1 MAPQMSP
8 EDSIALIK
16 ANLQEVLNPEIIDN
30 VILKEK
36 RPLKV
41 YWGTAPTG
49 KPHCGYFVPMMK
61 IAELLAAGCEVKVL
75 LADIHAFLDTS
86 IIPLEQVA
94 ARAKYYEF
102 VIKALLTAVGV
113 DISRLIFVLGSS
125 YQYSMEYTRD
135 RFKLDAVTRY
145 HTALKAGSEVVK
157 TSAEGATIGGLQY
170 PGMQSL
176 DEEYLGVDAQFG
188 GVDQRKIFVFA
199 IENLHI
205 VGYKLRAHLMNAMVP
220 GLGDAVKMSA
230 SDADSKID
238 LLDNSADVAKKLK
251 KAKCEPKTVEGN
263 GVVAFVE
270 HVILRA
276 LKLKNAGPFI
286 VERRDQE
293 PLSYESADKLKEDY
307 TADVLTP
314 QLLKAAVTVQLN
326 NLLAPIIQA
335 FQESKEWQDVEKV
348 AYPPPAAKVKKEKKD
363 KGDPAKRAAAAE
375 ARKLALGEGGVEK
388 VVEDVKKLDV

>member
-1 MAPQMSP
+1 MSP

-16 ANLQEVLNPEIIDN
+16 ANLQEVLNPEIIDH
-30 VILKEK
+30 VILTEK

-86 IIPLEQVA
+86 IIPLEQVD

-102 VIKALLTAVGV
+102 VIKGLLTAVGV
-113 DISRLIFVLGSS
+113 DISRLVFVLGSS
-125 YQYSMEYTRD
+125 YQYSKEYTRD

-188 GVDQRKIFVFA
+188 GVDQRKIFTFA

-205 VGYKLRAHLMNAMVP
+205 VGYKTRAHLMNPMVP

-238 LLDNSADVAKKLK
+238 LLDKPDDVAKKLK
-251 KAKCEPKTVEGN
+251 KAKCEPKTIEGN

-276 LKLKNAGPFI
+276 LKLKNAGPFT
-286 VERRDQE
+286 VERRDGQE
-293 PLSYESADKLKEDY
+293 PLVYETAEKMKEDFL
-307 TADVLTP
+307 ADVLTP

-326 NLLAPIIQA
+326 NLLAPIIKA
-335 FQESKEWQDVEKV
+335 FEGSEEWRKVEKV
-348 AYPPPAAKVKKEKKD
+348 AYPPPPAKVKKEKKD

-375 ARKLALGEGGVEK
+375 ARKAGSGGDPAVEK
-388 VVEDVKKLDV
+388 VVEEVKKMDV